1 MNAERV
7 LATHVCDTEEAAPRV
22 NIVLGLEDT
31 SQLLYSL
38 SYRCDTEDYDRPGSA
53 EAKVVSALLRVIKR
67 QLIRTLP
74 DELLD
79 EVFGLKD

>member
-7 LATHVCDTEEAAPRV
+7 LAAHVCDTEEAAPRV

-38 SYRCDTEDYDRPGSA
+38 SYRCDTEDNKA
-53 EAKVVSALLRVIKR
+53 IVE
-67 QLIRTLP
+67 
-74 DELLD
+74 
-79 EVFGLKD
+79 